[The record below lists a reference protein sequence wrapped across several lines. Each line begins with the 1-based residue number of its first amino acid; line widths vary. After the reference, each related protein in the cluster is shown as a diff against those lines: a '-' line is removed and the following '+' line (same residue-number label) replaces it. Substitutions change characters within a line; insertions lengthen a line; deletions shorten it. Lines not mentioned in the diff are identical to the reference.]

1 MDIPYCYHGSHCKYL
16 EEGYCRFYHTRAEK
30 KALKRRLKRKNNKF
44 FNTYKHSNKKYE
56 NIYGFAQEN
65 LREKHSNFLW
75 EKNHDAYIYEK
86 TYVVRR
92 EENLPEKHSN
102 FSLEKDQP
110 ILSDALVA
118 QFKENPVFDEEK
130 KDSNPLEQ
138 NVLNSDLKR
147 EMEKPTPSLTKRK
160 YIFDYY
166 IPMKQTKISP
176 LSSQNAEI
184 MNFSEKT
191 QKSSSSLTG
200 GADLL
205 NKENCPP
212 SMLCMYCSG
221 LLTTKEKAYYCKDCF
236 KRITPGLAQRYNN
249 SLLPSKEL
257 IQNQPYQKVSKSKIQ
272 EFLKERNITV
282 SGTKMDLWVKAREVL
297 GFVADDS
304 DEEFRKKFVKE
315 NDSDEEF
322 RKRFVS
328 KAVKIYS
335 EELQESFVEFK
346 KNGFPGLKSAEQNY
360 KKFHIQVDR
369 SNIEKMK
376 VDDLKEACLERGL
389 IQINENELE
398 KDELQERILRFLC
411 FD

>member
-1 MDIPYCYHGSHCKYL
+1 
-16 EEGYCRFYHTRAEK
+16 
-30 KALKRRLKRKNNKF
+30 
-44 FNTYKHSNKKYE
+44 
-56 NIYGFAQEN
+56 
-65 LREKHSNFLW
+65 
-75 EKNHDAYIYEK
+75 
-86 TYVVRR
+86 
-92 EENLPEKHSN
+92 
-102 FSLEKDQP
+102 
-110 ILSDALVA
+110 
-118 QFKENPVFDEEK
+118 
-130 KDSNPLEQ
+130 
-138 NVLNSDLKR
+138 
-147 EMEKPTPSLTKRK
+147 
-160 YIFDYY
+160 
-166 IPMKQTKISP
+166 
-176 LSSQNAEI
+176 
-184 MNFSEKT
+184 
-191 QKSSSSLTG
+191 
-200 GADLL
+200 
-205 NKENCPP
+205 
-212 SMLCMYCSG
+212 
-221 LLTTKEKAYYCKDCF
+221 
-236 KRITPGLAQRYNN
+236 
-249 SLLPSKEL
+249 
-257 IQNQPYQKVSKSKIQ
+257 
-272 EFLKERNITV
+272 
-282 SGTKMDLWVKAREVL
+282 MDLWVKAREVL